1 MVPALCPEKG
11 DCKPGLV
18 HSRKELWSEGAKVK
32 AEPTGK
38 VELILTLGVQVEDN
52 YTGAGFF

>member
-1 MVPALCPEKG
+1 MIAN
-11 DCKPGLV
+11 PGLV

-38 VELILTLGVQVEDN
+38 VELILTLEVQVEDN
-52 YTGAGFF
+52 YTGADFF